1 MRIRKYLSRKR
12 FSMRQ
17 VVGLLMVVFLGVT
30 VLAYAAVTIPNS
42 FTPNTTAKASE
53 VNANFQALVNGMA
66 GAKTAGPS
74 STINFTSR
82 YPAGSQLLTLSTT
95 IPYLGKVIVTAS
107 GSVCIINHQTGSTD
121 VIYLKISKTSAAFAG
136 TGPFQ
141 EYRIDQTEPSQVSF
155 SCVPFSI
162 SDVFDETSAGQV
174 TYYLNGTTDYTA
186 SAFTGQIQQVSF
198 YALYAPNVLP

>member
-30 VLAYAAVTIPNS
+30 VLAYAAVTIPNN

-95 IPYLGKVIVTAS
+95 IPYLGKVIVH
-107 GSVCIINHQTGSTD
+107 CIW
-121 VIYLKISKTSAAFAG
+121 L
-136 TGPFQ
+136 
-141 EYRIDQTEPSQVSF
+141 
-155 SCVPFSI
+155 C
-162 SDVFDETSAGQV
+162 
-174 TYYLNGTTDYTA
+174 
-186 SAFTGQIQQVSF
+186 
-198 YALYAPNVLP
+198 LYN